1 MPLPSES
8 FPKSSRLRKRTE
20 YLAVQ
25 QRGRKHQ
32 SEHFLL
38 LLAPGQTRTR
48 IGVTISSKVGN
59 AVVRNRVKRWTRE
72 YVRRHRDEWPAG
84 ELVIVGKPSVAAA
97 AHATVD
103 ADLALLLRRARG
115 IR

>member
-1 MPLPSES
+1 
-8 FPKSSRLRKRTE
+8 LRKRTE

-72 YVRRHRDEWPAG
+72 YLRRHRSEWPVG
-84 ELVIVGKPSVAAA
+84 ELVIIGKPSVARAE
-97 AHATVD
+97 HETVN
-103 ADLALLLRRARG
+103 ADLAALLRRARG

>member
-1 MPLPSES
+1 M
-8 FPKSSRLRKRTE
+8 RKRTE

-59 AVVRNRVKRWTRE
+59 AVVRNRIKRWTRE
-72 YVRRHRDEWPAG
+72 YVRRHRSEWPAT
-84 ELVIVGKPSVAAA
+84 ELVIVGKPSAASATHA
-97 AHATVD
+97 AIDV
-103 ADLALLLRRARG
+103 DLALLLRRARG